1 MFQALK
7 VKILGRHHLPK
18 QYSINFFYYSFRDWD
33 ISLKKNMNSPFKKL
47 ITTYLQF
54 QYKKKVVINFYKK
67 SIKIWGIY

>member
-1 MFQALK
+1 
-7 VKILGRHHLPK
+7 
-18 QYSINFFYYSFRDWD
+18 
-33 ISLKKNMNSPFKKL
+33 MNSPFKKL